1 MADRA
6 QGTHLDPWQDAYAAK
21 AANLKES
28 EIRALFA
35 VVSRPEVVSLA
46 GGMPNISDLP
56 LAQLADS
63 ARQLIIDHGTQAL
76 QYGSGQ
82 GWEPFLDSIA
92 EVMAAEHISA
102 DPGNI
107 SVTTGSQQALDIIT
121 QLFINPGDVIL
132 AESPSYVGALG
143 VFAAQQAD
151 VRHVPMDENG
161 LIPEALEQSILDLKA
176 KGHNLKFVYTVPNYH
191 NPTGVTMSVERRQ
204 RVAQICE
211 AHHLLIVEDNPYGL
225 LGFDGRTFPAIQTF
239 WPDGVVYL
247 GSFSK
252 IFAPGFRIGWAYA
265 PAWIRKK
272 IVLALESAILSPS
285 MVGQMAL
292 HAYLRDYDWQGQV
305 ATYRSMYQSRRDA
318 MVQAIA
324 EYLPD
329 STWTV
334 PDGGFYTWVKLP
346 DGLNAKAMLPRAVAG
361 LVAYTPGTAFYADD
375 QGADF
380 MRLSFCY
387 PPEDEIRE
395 GVRRIATVVDREREL
410 QHMFSS
416 GE

>member
-107 SVTTGSQQALDIIT
+107 SVTTGSQQALDIIP

-191 NPTGVTMSVERRQ
+191 NPTGVKMSVERRQ

-265 PAWIRKK
+265 PAWTRKK

-285 MVGQMAL
+285 RVGQMAL